1 MPQAQDR
8 PDPEAVAQALRL
20 AQAKMSATL
29 KGDGISQ
36 QVLSGF
42 AEAYR
47 AWIDSL
53 SAKPETL
60 LDLQGRYM
68 KEQLGLWMKSFQ
80 PAEEAPPAGDKRF
93 SASEWNELPL
103 FRYYR
108 DSYLLTSKMMMEAVE
123 KAELDGPTR
132 QRMRFFMRQY
142 LDAAAPSNYLLTNP
156 EALKTAL
163 ESGGKSLEEG
173 VKNLA
178 ADIEKGRISMTD
190 EQAFEIGRNIAVS
203 PGGVVFET
211 DVMQL
216 IQYSP
221 LTEKVFER
229 PLLIVP
235 PCINKFYIMDLQPEN
250 SLVRFAVEQG
260 HTVFLVSWR
269 NVKPPLDTLTWDDY
283 VEKGILAALDAAR
296 AATGA
301 KQVNALGF
309 CIGGTLLC
317 SGLAVLARR
326 KQKPVASL
334 TLMTAL
340 LDFTDVGEIRVYLD
354 KNFVHKREKQLAR
367 GGVVPGSEL
376 ASAFSSL
383 RANDLVWTY
392 VVNNYLKGKQPPV
405 FDLLYWNADSTNLP
419 GPMYG
424 YYLRNTYQD
433 NKLAQPDALTM
444 LGEPVDLRRVDMP
457 AFVMA
462 AREDHIVPWKGG
474 YASARC
480 LGGPVTFVLGASGHI
495 AGAIN
500 PASKN
505 KRSYWTHER
514 LLDDPDQWFAK
525 AQEVPGSWWNP
536 WAAWLGGF
544 GGKLVPAR
552 TKLGGPR
559 GRVIEP
565 APGRYVKERAEIQA
579 PARAEARA
587 KRT

>member
-1 MPQAQDR
+1 MNANAR
-8 PDPEAVAQALRL
+8 PDPESVAQALRA
-20 AQAKMSATL
+20 AQAKMAATL
-29 KGDGISQ
+29 KGEGPSQ

-68 KEQLGLWMKSFQ
+68 KEQLDLWMKSFQ
-80 PAEEAPPAGDKRF
+80 PPEPAEGGGDKRF
-93 SASEWNELPL
+93 SAPEWSEMPL

-108 DSYLLTSKMMMEAVE
+108 DSYLLTSRMMMEAVE
-123 KAELDGPTR
+123 KADLDSPTR

-190 EQAFEIGRNIAVS
+190 ETAFEVGKNIAVS
-203 PGGVVFET
+203 PGAVVFENE
-211 DVMQL
+211 VMQL
-216 IQYSP
+216 IQYAP
-221 LTEKVFER
+221 LTKKVHER
-229 PLLIVP
+229 PLLYVP

-260 HTVFLVSWR
+260 HTLFLVSWR
-269 NVKPPLDTLTWDDY
+269 NVKPPQDTLTWDDY
-283 VEKGILAALDAAR
+283 VDQGVIAAIDQCLAL
-296 AATGA
+296 TGA
-301 KQVNALGF
+301 KQINALGF
-309 CIGGTLLC
+309 CIGGTLLA
-317 SGLAVLARR
+317 SALAVLAKKKR
-326 KQKPVASL
+326 KPVASL
-334 TLMTAL
+334 TLMTSL
-340 LDFTDVGEIRVYLD
+340 LDFTDVGEIRVYID
-354 KNFVHKREKQLAR
+354 KNFVAKREKQLAK
-367 GGVVPGSEL
+367 GGVVPGAEL
-376 ASAFSSL
+376 AGAFSSL
-383 RANDLVWTY
+383 RANDLVWNY
-392 VVNNYLKGKQPPV
+392 VVNNYLKGKSPPA

-433 NKLAQPDALTM
+433 NKLCVPDALTM
-444 LGEPVDLRRVDMP
+444 LGETVDLRKVDMP

-474 YASARC
+474 YDSAKC

-505 KRSYWTHER
+505 KRSYWTGEK
-514 LLDDPDQWFAK
+514 LLADADQWFARAK
-525 AQEVPGSWWNP
+525 EVPGSWWNP
-536 WAAWLGGF
+536 WAQWLKGH

-552 TKLGGPR
+552 EKLGGPR

-565 APGRYVKERAEIQA
+565 APGRYVKERAELEKPAA
-579 PARAEARA
+579 PQARA
-587 KRT
+587 KA